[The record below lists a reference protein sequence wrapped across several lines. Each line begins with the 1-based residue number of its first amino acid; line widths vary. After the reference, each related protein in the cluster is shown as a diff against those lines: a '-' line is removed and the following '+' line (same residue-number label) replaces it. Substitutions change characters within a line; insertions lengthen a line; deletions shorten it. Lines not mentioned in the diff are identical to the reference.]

1 MCSSDDRIKCLAAL
15 TERVQGF
22 LDDGYHI
29 IINYKSDDLCLVK
42 LRHHNG
48 NRIQLTLR
56 LNDRILEQTTNHV
69 KNYTHKVC

>member
-1 MCSSDDRIKCLAAL
+1 MCSSDDKLKCLAAL
-15 TERVQGF
+15 AERVQGF

-29 IINYKSDDLCLVK
+29 IVNYKSDDLCLVK

-56 LNDRILEQTTNHV
+56 INDGTLEQTTNNI
-69 KNYTHKVC
+69 KNYTRKVC